1 MEIERADLRAFLG
14 DSLELLALIIPDQVV
29 FTCEFGETPD
39 VEVDRARLHEV
50 VAQLVA
56 ATCEAIEDGVGEVQ
70 LRTGTVAG
78 QSGPHAFIEVSR
90 PDTGARIL
98 IPLPV
103 YRPTEMRLAY
113 RGRTPGSRTDPLL
126 ADGL

>member
-39 VEVDRARLHEV
+39 VQVDRARLHEV

-56 ATCEAIEDGVGEVQ
+56 ATCEAIEDGVGEVR

-78 QSGPHAFIEVSR
+78 KSGPHAFIEVSR
-90 PDTGARIL
+90 PDSGSRIL
-98 IPLPV
+98 VPLPV
-103 YRPTEMRLAY
+103 FRATEIRLAAIEP
-113 RGRTPGSRTDPLL
+113 TTTSRPAQL
-126 ADGL
+126 

>member
-39 VEVDRARLHEV
+39 VQVDRARLHEV

-56 ATCEAIEDGVGEVQ
+56 ATCEAIEDGVGEVR

-78 QSGPHAFIEVSR
+78 KSGPHAFIEVSR
-90 PDTGARIL
+90 PDSGSRIL
-98 IPLPV
+98 VPLPV
-103 YRPTEMRLAY
+103 FRATEVRLAAIEP
-113 RGRTPGSRTDPLL
+113 TTTSRPAQL
-126 ADGL
+126 

>member
-1 MEIERADLRAFLG
+1 
-14 DSLELLALIIPDQVV
+14 LLALIIPDQVV

-39 VEVDRARLHEV
+39 VEVDRTRLHEV

-113 RGRTPGSRTDPLL
+113 RGRTSGSPTDPLL
-126 ADGL
+126 AGGL